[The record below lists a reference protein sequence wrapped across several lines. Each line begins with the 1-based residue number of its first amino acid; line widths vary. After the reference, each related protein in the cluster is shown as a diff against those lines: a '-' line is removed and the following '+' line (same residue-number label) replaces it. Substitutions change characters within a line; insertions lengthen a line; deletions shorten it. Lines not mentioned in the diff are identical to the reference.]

1 MAEAK
6 KPTKARVRPASALQP
21 TTPSKTKW
29 PGTPNAAHATSAYVS
44 KYTVG
49 DQITHPMFGNGTVT
63 EIHANKL
70 TIEFPHNV
78 IKQIVDDFVTHAH

>member
-6 KPTKARVRPASALQP
+6 KPTKA
-21 TTPSKTKW
+21 TTPGKSEKRS
-29 PGTPNAAHATSAYVS
+29 TPNTAPAAPPYAS

-49 DQITHPMFGNGTVT
+49 DQISHPMFGAGTVT
-63 EIHANKL
+63 AIHTNKL
-70 TIEFPHNV
+70 TIEFPHNI

>member
-6 KPTKARVRPASALQP
+6 NPTKA
-21 TTPSKTKW
+21 TTPRKTAK
-29 PGTPNAAHATSAYVS
+29 PRTSDTAPAAPPYAS

-49 DQITHPMFGNGTVT
+49 DQISHPMFGAGTVT
-63 EIHANKL
+63 AIHTNKL

-78 IKQIVDDFVTHAH
+78 IKQIVDDFVTHRH

>member
-6 KPTKARVRPASALQP
+6 EPTKA
-21 TTPSKTKW
+21 TTPGKTAKR
-29 PGTPNAAHATSAYVS
+29 GTPNTAPAYVS

-49 DQITHPMFGNGTVT
+49 DQISHPMFGNGTVT
-63 EIHANKL
+63 AIHTDKL
-70 TIEFPHNV
+70 TIEFPHSG